1 MRLFRIII
9 AVTLALGGI
18 GVTAAVY
25 MQNET
30 GAIAVGSLL
39 FLVLVSFLVD
49 NRRSLFP
56 GEAERL
62 KLQDKKVATA
72 IAQGTALTRFAE
84 GEVRGSPTYSG
95 N

>member
-25 MQNET
+25 LQNET
-30 GAIAVGSLL
+30 GAVAVGSLL

-49 NRRSLFP
+49 NRRTLFP

-84 GEVRGSPTYSG
+84 GEVRGSPTYGG

>member
-18 GVTAAVY
+18 GVTVAVY
-25 MQNET
+25 LQNET

-39 FLVLVSFLVD
+39 LLVLVSFLVD

-56 GEAERL
+56 GERERL

-84 GEVRGSPTYSG
+84 GEVRGSPTYGG

>member
-1 MRLFRIII
+1 MRLIRIII
-9 AVTLALGGI
+9 VAIIALGGA
-18 GVTAAVY
+18 GVTGAIY
-25 MQNET
+25 LQNET
-30 GAIAVGSLL
+30 GALGVGSLL
-39 FLVLVSFLVD
+39 LLVLVSFVAD

-56 GEAERL
+56 SEADRL